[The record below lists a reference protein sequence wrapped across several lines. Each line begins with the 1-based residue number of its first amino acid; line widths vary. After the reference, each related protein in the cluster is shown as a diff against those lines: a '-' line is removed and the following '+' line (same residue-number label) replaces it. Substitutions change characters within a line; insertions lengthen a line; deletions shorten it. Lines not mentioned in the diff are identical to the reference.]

1 MLSSFPPPPVSDDP
15 LDDEDPPLL
24 ELDEL
29 ELLDDELD
37 ELELLELDELLLE
50 LDELLL
56 DDDELLELDD
66 EPLPLEL
73 EAVFDD
79 DEAALLD
86 EPSGSGLVGPAHAV
100 SRPAAAMAPPESI
113 SRNSRRSCISGDS
126 RRSAPVPSSGSGD
139 FSDLVCSFMGRPLLG

>member
-1 MLSSFPPPPVSDDP
+1 MLSSLPPPPVSDDP

-29 ELLDDELD
+29 DELELLDDELD
-37 ELELLELDELLLE
+37 ELDELLLE

-56 DDDELLELDD
+56 DDELLLELDD
-66 EPLPLEL
+66 EPVPLEL

-86 EPSGSGLVGPAHAV
+86 EPSGSGPVGPVHAV

-113 SRNSRRSCISGDS
+113 SRNSRRSCISGVS